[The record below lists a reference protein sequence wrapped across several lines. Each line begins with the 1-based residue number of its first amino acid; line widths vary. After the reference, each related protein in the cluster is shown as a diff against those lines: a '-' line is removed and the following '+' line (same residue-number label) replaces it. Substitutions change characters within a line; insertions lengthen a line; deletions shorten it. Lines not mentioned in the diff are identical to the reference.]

1 MRRIAGVRPRR
12 SATGQ
17 LTGEGLTD
25 DPLLYTGGGRTEL
38 DLDLLFD
45 VTLAGSS
52 ISTEDVRDLTLPLWR
67 LAENTDHQ
75 EGYGQPPLVRF
86 IWGKSWN
93 IPGVVLAVAE
103 RLEYFTPEGMPRRS
117 WLRMRMLRANEPPPE
132 SPPSR
137 SSSTLSFSEEE
148 IPEGS
153 ASVSEVVG
161 GASPQADGEGQE
173 TPAALRADGLTATSA
188 PDIAASA
195 LDESGARASIDAALS
210 SIDGAVRGML
220 SDLSSLTETEA
231 EEDSV
236 SEEER
241 AAANSVE
248 EEANTIL
255 SSLQAAGSAVGTAV
269 VGAVIEASETINS
282 AMAAIGS
289 KLEAMMSEAGA
300 QIAKKMNA
308 ALETMAPAI
317 KAMREA
323 AATASR
329 VIRKKS
335 AAAIAA
341 AVQGMESAAETIET
355 GLKAVATTASDLGE
369 EAVQLIGS
377 AAETIGQILEE
388 IKSTGETVARE
399 HLPTVLKKLAAGAE
413 GLWAAGK
420 AAAVKAVESAAKV
433 LAIALKNVRAAAE
446 AMASLMVRETARGVR
461 SAVGTLRTALK
472 AEGSEAESSSGEE
485 EEAPALVDV
494 LPRAWSRIRA
504 SVDDLIS
511 RADRET
517 RDKLSNAKETL
528 QSTVGS
534 LGEPGS
540 NDRQAAVERLS
551 GALEAITGAVDK
563 IMAQEKAATADM
575 IKSAIETEASGSEA
589 RARQE
594 AQRPRTGPGQ
604 RLDLL
609 AHHHYGDPALWRVLA
624 AFNNVEHPLQL
635 MSGQRL
641 RVPPASALR
650 PERA

>member
-1 MRRIAGVRPRR
+1 
-12 SATGQ
+12 
-17 LTGEGLTD
+17 
-25 DPLLYTGGGRTEL
+25 
-38 DLDLLFD
+38 
-45 VTLAGSS
+45 
-52 ISTEDVRDLTLPLWR
+52 
-67 LAENTDHQ
+67 
-75 EGYGQPPLVRF
+75 
-86 IWGKSWN
+86 
-93 IPGVVLAVAE
+93 
-103 RLEYFTPEGMPRRS
+103 
-117 WLRMRMLRANEPPPE
+117 MRMLRANEPPPE

-195 LDESGARASIDAALS
+195 LDESGARASIDATLS

-485 EEAPALVDV
+485 EEEAPALVDV